1 MFKLNRITLSI
12 RWAINFNYSSP
23 SAIDSAEDFY
33 VRTGMPVT
41 QETAE
46 VTQQS
51 PTIYCSP
58 LKLRKY
64 YQSSIGA
71 TEIRWPLFF
80 PAQRVIHTSCIILH
94 SFQIAANCC
103 KLPYVS
109 VPGHPIVTQK
119 GWTMASLSI
128 EKRKRKT
135 GEPTYRAIVR
145 VKKNKKIIVNL
156 AINYGSKNEILLAF
170 KKTKKIL
177 NIINFEKN
185 LYTKRLP
192 HPDILIRTG
201 GHQRLSNFMLWQLAY
216 AELFFLKKLWPDFS
230 ENDLKKIINKF
241 KKSKRNFGSI

>member
-1 MFKLNRITLSI
+1 MNKLNHIAFIMDGNGRWGKKNSKGRNYGHLKGVETVKKIVKTSI
-12 RWAINFNYSSP
+12 KLKIPILTFYVFSSENWKRPKKEINFLFNLINNYFTKEINNVIKQGIKLNILGEINKLSSN
-23 SAIDSAEDFY
+23 
-33 VRTGMPVT
+33 
-41 QETAE
+41 
-46 VTQQS
+46 
-51 PTIYCSP
+51 
-58 LKLRKY
+58 LK
-64 YQSSIGA
+64 
-71 TEIRWPLFF
+71 
-80 PAQRVIHTSCIILH
+80 
-94 SFQIAANCC
+94 
-103 KLPYVS
+103 
-109 VPGHPIVTQK
+109 
-119 GWTMASLSI
+119 
-128 EKRKRKT
+128 KT
-135 GEPTYRAIVR
+135 LKKSTDLT
-145 VKKNKKIIVNL
+145 KKNKKIIVNL